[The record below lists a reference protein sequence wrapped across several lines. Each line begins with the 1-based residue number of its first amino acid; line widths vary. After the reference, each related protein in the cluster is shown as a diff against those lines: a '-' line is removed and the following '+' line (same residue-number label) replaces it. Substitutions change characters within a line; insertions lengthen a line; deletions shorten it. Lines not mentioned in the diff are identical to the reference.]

1 MRILWGSSALALAL
15 GLAAAGGASA
25 QEAQERQYA
34 EADITVTAIRRPAD
48 VFEVPNVVTVIDAE
62 DIEENLATDIKD
74 LIRFEPGVSV
84 PTSPSRFG
92 AALSGTGR
100 DGNSGFVIRGMG
112 GNRVLFQV
120 DGVRVPDGFSFGPN
134 AFGRGDYA
142 DLDLLQSVEIVRGPG
157 SAMYGSDGLAGVV
170 SFITRDPNDF
180 LAEDENFGARAR
192 VSYASVD
199 DSWAENL
206 TVAGRLNDQWSGLLA
221 YTRRDGHETE
231 NQGAN
236 DTSTSAR
243 TVPNPQEIESS
254 SVLGRIVFE
263 PSDAHRFRLTAD
275 YSDRFI
281 DTVALSGLSGTVI
294 GLTGEDESERNRVA
308 LDYTFDNPGGFIDN
322 LFVSVYAQDS
332 WLRQFTFEDRT
343 PAVDRTRET
352 TYDSD
357 VIGFTA
363 QAESVFEGPVQNRFV
378 YGVDYSQTTQ
388 GAIRGGTVPSPPATF
403 PERPFPE
410 TEYERI
416 GLFAV
421 DEISLLGGSLM
432 LFPSIRY
439 DEYEL
444 RPQADALYF
453 GNLSGQS
460 DSHVSPKFGIVA
472 WPTENFGAFF
482 NYATGFKAPAPSEVN
497 NYFEN
502 LALGAFGQ
510 AYTSIPNPDLTPET
524 SEGFEAGIRGRNWRA
539 LGAGWDWSASA
550 FATFYEDFISQQ
562 IVSGSGSAVDPFV
575 YQYINRN
582 EVEITGA
589 EARVTATWAQGV
601 SLNFSAS
608 YTDGEQVTPAGRA
621 PLETIDPLKLVLGLG
636 FDHASGVWG
645 GQAIVTY
652 AARKDDEDVGAPLTA
667 FRPDSFTILD
677 LTAYWN
683 ITDAATLRAGIFNA
697 TDETYWWWSDA
708 RGLSASSTVLDAYTQ
723 PGRNYSV
730 SLSYRF

>member
-15 GLAAAGGASA
+15 GLAATGVASA
-25 QEAQERQYA
+25 QEAEERQYA
-34 EADITVTAIRRPAD
+34 EADITVTALRRPAD
-48 VFEVPNVVTVIDAE
+48 VFEVPNIVTVIDAE
-62 DIEENLATDIKD
+62 EIEENLATDIKD

-134 AFGRGDYA
+134 AFGRGDYV

-199 DSWAENL
+199 DSWAENI

-221 YTRRDGHETE
+221 YTRRDGHEQE
-231 NQGAN
+231 NQGSN

-243 TVPNPQEIESS
+243 TVPNPQEIESN

-281 DTVALSGLSGTVI
+281 DTVSLSGLSASVI

-308 LDYTFDNPGGFIDN
+308 LDYTFDNPGGFVDN
-322 LFVSVYAQDS
+322 LFVSIYAQES

-352 TYDSD
+352 TYDTD

-363 QAESVFEGPVQNRFV
+363 QAESVFEGSVQNRLV
-378 YGVDYSQTTQ
+378 YGIDYSQTTQ
-388 GAIRGGTVPSPPATF
+388 GAIRGGTVPTPAATF

-416 GLFAV
+416 GLFVV

-453 GNLSGQS
+453 GDLSGQS

-472 WPTENFGAFF
+472 WPTDNFGAFF

-502 LALGAFGQ
+502 LALGSFGQ
-510 AYTSIPNPDLTPET
+510 AYTSIPNPDLAPET
-524 SEGFEAGIRGRNWRA
+524 SEGFEAGIRGRDWRA

-562 IVSGSGSAVDPFV
+562 IVSGSGSVIDPFV
-575 YQYINRN
+575 YQYVNLN

-589 EARVTATWAQGV
+589 EARVTATWEQGV

-608 YTDGEQVTPAGRA
+608 YADGEQVTPAGRA

-636 FDHASGVWG
+636 YDHASGVWG

-652 AARKDDEDVGAPLTA
+652 AAHKDDEDVATPATA

-723 PGRNYSV
+723 PGRNYSI